1 MSLDTTNYD
10 LSSVYSLGAV
20 TNPNDTFS
28 VLSLGKRFPA
38 YYSLFQEL
46 VDSKKIPLT
55 KNWKGELVAPAS
67 AWASAVEPYIHTD
80 PLTIYRTLKKVRANP
95 FDSQPP
101 WLQKIYSEVW
111 AKIPEYATTQKN
123 VAPPKEEFEKFA
135 ASKLEEVKT
144 LADNQVKLAS
154 AGPLR
159 PNEFTYD
166 GNLYTVNK
174 MTSVNGEETLGE
186 NRAGSPYATLDVVD
200 RSGKTDK
207 LIFIPE
213 SYLTSGERTANK
225 TFING
230 SFLDQDFLKDLN
242 AINIRNKG
250 SVDNLFAMRFGDSG
264 FVISESKLKEK
275 YPKISQSL
283 NQGQA
288 SLNTTDDTELVSF
301 AGKLAYKFKTQQDF
315 QGIQY
320 IATGVGPPIAYP
332 VEKNDVTLDAYFT
345 GDNYGDKVSFEKIGS
360 GPGSGHVVR
369 QGNVILDTIQL
380 YPEPQKPDWG
390 KFIAAGAGIWLAG
403 SGLAAVLNPAT
414 TASFATQVGTA
425 VGLSGTAAAVTGGA
439 AIGAALYGAAGADP
453 LTGAVLGGLGEL
465 ATVSNYA
472 EPVGRALG
480 ATTTKAAVVVG
491 NIAISSALSGLSA
504 AALGQDVGRS
514 MLAGGITGGI
524 KAGSQEIAS
533 TILGGPEN
541 LAKIADSLGFY
552 GATGAQQVADIL
564 SASLAQ
570 GIVSEIS
577 GGRPF
582 AEAFGQS
589 LVANGVSTKVANEVV
604 EGMRVNAPTT
614 RAVFNATRQITSVAT
629 TAALNN
635 QDVSLALENA
645 APGIILTSFKEL
657 TTPDKAVA
665 EQVKQSQ
672 DEGMEEVPLSASDQ
686 DVLDE
691 IKPQAPPDELLAG
704 GDTSQLPVEDQEL
717 LNQIQDVAQRPDI
730 QIPQDATETAERL
743 RIVSD
748 TPRTVWESS
757 DGRYA
762 VSSALSLF
770 ENGDYVRTL
779 TPEEYESI
787 TGLKYQEETG
797 IDGGAGTSSDTV
809 AGGGGGDIAADIES
823 IISGEGLVPED
834 VTEVVTDTTLPSDVQ
849 LPIVL
854 TPTVA
859 GGTAG
864 GETIPQTP
872 IGEVTDQEIKDVI
885 DQQTPTVIGGEGETP
900 ITPTLP
906 GGEQETTVVGGEAP
920 TTVSGG
926 ETPTTVAGG
935 EAETTVTGG
944 EAPTTVD
951 TITGGQVAEGGQAS
965 VPGGEISDEEII
977 KIIVGEGNVPP
988 SGELPA
994 TTVVGGEEAPTT
1006 VVGGEDT
1013 TPGGLPDETITGEA
1027 GADTVVGGGD
1037 QVVEIAPTVP
1047 GGEQI
1052 TPTIP
1057 GGEEITPTIPGG
1069 EGEISDEDLIN
1080 IIIGEGTPTTAGGG
1094 GEDTVVGGEE
1104 IPTVPGGEQV
1114 LPTVPGGDVTDI
1126 LQPTLPG
1133 GAGEGDT
1140 VVSGGG
1146 EADTVLGGGGE
1157 GEATLPGGEGEDT
1170 VGGGLGDGEITDQDI
1185 INIITGGD
1193 TGVGGGGEDTTLA
1206 GGGGDEVTP
1215 AIPGGDDEAILD
1227 LIRDLEQEEGMEEI
1241 PLEPET
1247 PVEEVTPP
1255 TTGTRPVV
1263 TVVPRQRTFQR
1274 PGEAAPYRV
1283 TGQDESGILG
1293 RKQPLFGGDE
1303 DLQRAEWNRRSLRLR
1318 RLLGL

>member
-55 KNWKGELVAPAS
+55 RNWKGELVAPAS

-200 RSGKTDK
+200 RSGKTDR

-390 KFIAAGAGIWLAG
+390 KFIATGAGIWLAG

-504 AALGQDVGRS
+504 AALGQDVGKS

-577 GGRPF
+577 GGKPF

-589 LVANGVSTKVANEVV
+589 LVANGVSTKIANEVV

-614 RAVFNATRQITSVAT
+614 RAVFNATRQITGVAA

-730 QIPQDATETAERL
+730 TGQEGSTQLAGPQAPSFIDLIDRQNERLVGGPQLSTETDGGVTINTYRQPVVGTL
-743 RIVSD
+743 
-748 TPRTVWESS
+748 P
-757 DGRYA
+757 DGRQYTYNIVIDVDTGERFYEYSTEIPSGQELVADTSVITASRNKPDFQTMYA
-762 VSSALSLF
+762 
-770 ENGDYVRTL
+770 EPG
-779 TPEEYESI
+779 
-787 TGLKYQEETG
+787 
-797 IDGGAGTSSDTV
+797 

-823 IISGEGLVPED
+823 IISGEGLVPEEI
-834 VTEVVTDTTLPSDVQ
+834 VEVSQPSPVIPELQ
-849 LPIVL
+849 VPIVVPREPESVF
-854 TPTVA
+854 TPT
-859 GGTAG
+859 
-864 GETIPQTP
+864 
-872 IGEVTDQEIKDVI
+872 
-885 DQQTPTVIGGEGETP
+885 
-900 ITPTLP
+900 
-906 GGEQETTVVGGEAP
+906 EQ
-920 TTVSGG
+920 
-926 ETPTTVAGG
+926 
-935 EAETTVTGG
+935 
-944 EAPTTVD
+944 
-951 TITGGQVAEGGQAS
+951 
-965 VPGGEISDEEII
+965 
-977 KIIVGEGNVPP
+977 
-988 SGELPA
+988 
-994 TTVVGGEEAPTT
+994 
-1006 VVGGEDT
+1006 
-1013 TPGGLPDETITGEA
+1013 
-1027 GADTVVGGGD
+1027 
-1037 QVVEIAPTVP
+1037 
-1047 GGEQI
+1047 
-1052 TPTIP
+1052 PTIV
-1057 GGEEITPTIPGG
+1057 EPTQPPPVIEQPIP
-1069 EGEISDEDLIN
+1069 EV
-1080 IIIGEGTPTTAGGG
+1080 PT
-1094 GEDTVVGGEE
+1094 
-1104 IPTVPGGEQV
+1104 
-1114 LPTVPGGDVTDI
+1114 
-1126 LQPTLPG
+1126 
-1133 GAGEGDT
+1133 
-1140 VVSGGG
+1140 
-1146 EADTVLGGGGE
+1146 
-1157 GEATLPGGEGEDT
+1157 
-1170 VGGGLGDGEITDQDI
+1170 GEITDQELEQAIQEEVAPTPEPLPLEPQPEPVIEDEIKQI
-1185 INIITGGD
+1185 IQEELFSPTPTTPEEPIAEQPIEEEVIPPAQEEVIPEEPITPP
-1193 TGVGGGGEDTTLA
+1193 VAEE
-1206 GGGGDEVTP
+1206 EVTP
-1215 AIPGGDDEAILD
+1215 PVVEESVEPIPVEEEIQLPTPVQPEPEVLPPEIPEEVTQEEIENIIAEELFGPQMPPTEQLPVEPPFVPVEQEEFPIDLPGAGEEVIGIPEGVPEGEGTVVEEEGGVGFEPEAQEPGFESEPETPITTPEEDEDQAILD
-1227 LIRDLEQEEGMEEI
+1227 LIRDLEQEEGLEEIPVEEEPLLLDEEGMEEI

-1255 TTGTRPVV
+1255 TTGTRPAL

>member
-1 MSLDTTNYD
+1 
-10 LSSVYSLGAV
+10 
-20 TNPNDTFS
+20 
-28 VLSLGKRFPA
+28 
-38 YYSLFQEL
+38 
-46 VDSKKIPLT
+46 
-55 KNWKGELVAPAS
+55 
-67 AWASAVEPYIHTD
+67 
-80 PLTIYRTLKKVRANP
+80 
-95 FDSQPP
+95 
-101 WLQKIYSEVW
+101 
-111 AKIPEYATTQKN
+111 
-123 VAPPKEEFEKFA
+123 
-135 ASKLEEVKT
+135 
-144 LADNQVKLAS
+144 
-154 AGPLR
+154 
-159 PNEFTYD
+159 
-166 GNLYTVNK
+166 
-174 MTSVNGEETLGE
+174 
-186 NRAGSPYATLDVVD
+186 
-200 RSGKTDK
+200 
-207 LIFIPE
+207 
-213 SYLTSGERTANK
+213 
-225 TFING
+225 
-230 SFLDQDFLKDLN
+230 
-242 AINIRNKG
+242 
-250 SVDNLFAMRFGDSG
+250 
-264 FVISESKLKEK
+264 
-275 YPKISQSL
+275 
-283 NQGQA
+283 
-288 SLNTTDDTELVSF
+288 
-301 AGKLAYKFKTQQDF
+301 
-315 QGIQY
+315 
-320 IATGVGPPIAYP
+320 
-332 VEKNDVTLDAYFT
+332 
-345 GDNYGDKVSFEKIGS
+345 
-360 GPGSGHVVR
+360 
-369 QGNVILDTIQL
+369 
-380 YPEPQKPDWG
+380 
-390 KFIAAGAGIWLAG
+390 
-403 SGLAAVLNPAT
+403 LNPAT

-614 RAVFNATRQITSVAT
+614 RAVFNATRQITGVAA

-672 DEGMEEVPLSASDQ
+672 EEGMEEVPLGASDQ

-730 QIPQDATETAERL
+730 TGQEGSTQLAGPQAPSFIDLIDRQNEQLSGGPQFSTETDGGVTINTYRQPVVGTL
-743 RIVSD
+743 
-748 TPRTVWESS
+748 P
-757 DGRYA
+757 DGRQYTYNIVIDVDTGERFYEYSTEIPSGQELVADTSVLTASRNKPDFQTMYA
-762 VSSALSLF
+762 
-770 ENGDYVRTL
+770 EPG
-779 TPEEYESI
+779 
-787 TGLKYQEETG
+787 
-797 IDGGAGTSSDTV
+797 
-809 AGGGGGDIAADIES
+809 AGGGGSDIAADIES

-834 VTEVVTDTTLPSDVQ
+834 VTEVVTDTTLPSQVQ
-849 LPIVL
+849 LPVVV

-859 GGTAG
+859 GGVTG
-864 GETIPQTP
+864 GETIAQIPT
-872 IGEVTDQEIKDVI
+872 GEVTDQEIKDVI
-885 DQQTPTVIGGEGETP
+885 DQQTPTVIGGKGEAP

-906 GGEQETTVVGGEAP
+906 GGAGETTVVNGEAP
-920 TTVSGG
+920 TTV
-926 ETPTTVAGG
+926 TK
-935 EAETTVTGG
+935 G

-951 TITGGQVAEGGQAS
+951 TIINGDVAETGQAS

-977 KIIVGEGNVPP
+977 NIIVGEGNVPP

-994 TTVVGGEEAPTT
+994 TSVVGGEEAPTT
-1006 VVGGEDT
+1006 VVSGEDT
-1013 TPGGLPDETITGEA
+1013 TPGGLPDETITDEA
-1027 GADTVVGGGD
+1027 GADSVVGGGD

-1052 TPTIP
+1052 APTIP
-1057 GGEEITPTIPGG
+1057 GGGEIAPTIPGGGEIAPTIPGG

-1080 IIIGEGTPTTAGGG
+1080 IIIGEGTPPTAGGG
-1094 GEDTVVGGEE
+1094 GEDIVVGGGE

-1140 VVSGGG
+1140 VINGGG
-1146 EADTVLGGGGE
+1146 EADIVLGGSGE
-1157 GEATLPGGEGEDT
+1157 GEATLPGGEGEDSI
-1170 VGGGLGDGEITDQDI
+1170 GGGLGDGEITDQDI

-1193 TGVGGGGEDTTLA
+1193 TGVGGGGEDTTPA
-1206 GGGGDEVTP
+1206 GGGEDKVAPT
-1215 AIPGGDDEAILD
+1215 IPGGDDEAILD

-1263 TVVPRQRTFQR
+1263 TVVPRQRGFQR

-1303 DLQRAEWNRRSLRLR
+1303 DLQRAEWNRRSLRLK